1 MTACALGVTSVQ
13 DTYDMDH
20 ELPNVIFALC
30 SHLLE
35 LAGLIIIVSIYQ
47 PYFLAGAVRVL
58 MQTVLAFNCTKPFGG
73 VFSSPKGVTI
83 A

>member
-1 MTACALGVTSVQ
+1 MTACALGVTCVQ

-58 MQTVLAFNCTKPFGG
+58 NAKRSCAYSEMHQALE
-73 VFSSPKGVTI
+73 
-83 A
+83 